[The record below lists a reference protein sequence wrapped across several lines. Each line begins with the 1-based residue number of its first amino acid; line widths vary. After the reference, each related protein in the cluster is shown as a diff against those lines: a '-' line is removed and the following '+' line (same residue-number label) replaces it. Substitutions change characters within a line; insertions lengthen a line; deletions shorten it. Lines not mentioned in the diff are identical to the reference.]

1 MMPLS
6 GNRGEWSEIYIFLK
20 LLDDGKVYAAD
31 NNMQKIDTVY
41 LNILK
46 ILREET
52 AGELY
57 EYKTGNPVKIDLNG
71 VDVGPNINH
80 NDIQAVKDELWKEF
94 QATPNG
100 NISSAIVES
109 FLDTIHIKKLKSP
122 PIATSRFFGGTEDI
136 TLQVSDYR
144 TSIISIVGFSCKS
157 EFKHKSTLFNA
168 SKNNTNFCFEL
179 TGNIND
185 SLMNHINN
193 LYISKRKKDG
203 TIKLDIAVADRM
215 KELKKAG
222 VEICFVKQLED
233 NAERNIVLSGGVEMP
248 SVVACIL
255 KNYYWEHNG
264 ESSHSSFSEAIQYI
278 VQQNPA
284 GYTFKNV
291 ESIYRSKV
299 GKLLYDMFTGMRL
312 SKPWDGRSNVS
323 GGYIVVKDD
332 GDVLAYHTTLADE
345 FKDFLVDKLGLETPS
360 SSRHNAMQIYK
371 QDDKYYIN
379 FNLQVR
385 FKG

>member
-1 MMPLS
+1 MPLS

-31 NNMQKIDTVY
+31 RAMQKIDTVY

-46 ILREET
+46 ILREENP
-52 AGELY
+52 GFLY
-57 EYKTGNPVKIDLNG
+57 EYKTGTPIKIELNG
-71 VDVGPNINH
+71 VDVGPDINH
-80 NDIQAVKDELWKEF
+80 NDLRNAKDTLWREF
-94 QATPNG
+94 QTTPNG
-100 NISSAIVES
+100 NLSSATVET
-109 FLDTIHIKKLKSP
+109 FLNSIHIQKLKSP
-122 PIATSRFFGGTEDI
+122 PIATSAFFGGTEDI
-136 TLQVSDYR
+136 VLQVSDYR
-144 TSIISIVGFSCKS
+144 TSIISNVGFSCKS

-179 TGNIND
+179 TGNID
-185 SLMNHINN
+185 DTLMNRVNN
-193 LYISKRKKDG
+193 LFTPKRKKDG
-203 TIKLDIAVADRM
+203 TIKLDIAVADRI
-215 KELKKAG
+215 KALKDAG
-222 VEICFVKQLED
+222 VEIRFVKQFEES
-233 NAERNIVLSGGVEMP
+233 AERNIVLSGGIEMP
-248 SVVACIL
+248 AVVACVL

-264 ESSHSSFSEAIQYI
+264 ESAHSSFSEVIEYL
-278 VQQNPA
+278 VSENPA
-284 GYTFKNV
+284 NYNFRDV

-323 GGYIVVKDD
+323 GGYIVVKED

-345 FKDFLVDKLGLETPS
+345 FKDFLVEKLGLETPS
-360 SSRHNAMQIYK
+360 SSRHNAMQVYK
-371 QDDKYYIN
+371 EDDKYYIN

>member
-1 MMPLS
+1 MPLS

-31 NNMQKIDTVY
+31 SNMKKINTVY

-52 AGELY
+52 AGMLY
-57 EYKTGNPVKIDLNG
+57 EYKTGTPIKIELNG
-71 VDVGPNINH
+71 VDVGP
-80 NDIQAVKDELWKEF
+80 DIDHADIAAIKDELWNKF
-94 QATPNG
+94 QTTPNG
-100 NISSAIVES
+100 NISSATIET
-109 FLDTIHIKKLKSP
+109 FLDSIHIKKLKSP
-122 PIATSRFFGGTEDI
+122 PRATGSFFGGTEDI
-136 TLQVSDYR
+136 VLQVSDYR
-144 TSIISIVGFSCKS
+144 TSIISNVGFSCKS

-179 TGNIND
+179 TGNITD
-185 SLMNHINN
+185 GLMDRVNN
-193 LYISKRKKDG
+193 LYTVKRKKDG
-203 TIKLDIAVADRM
+203 TIKRDIAVADRM
-215 KELKKAG
+215 KALKNAG
-222 VEICFVKQLED
+222 VEILFVKQLEES
-233 NAERNIVLSGGVEMP
+233 AERNIVLSGGVEMP
-248 SVVACIL
+248 AIVACIL

-264 ESSHSSFSEAIQYI
+264 ETAHSSFSEAIQYVI
-278 VQQNPA
+278 DQNPA
-284 GYTFKNV
+284 NYGFRDV
-291 ESIYRSKV
+291 GSIYRSKI

-312 SKPWDGRSNVS
+312 AKPWDGRSNVS

-345 FKDFLVDKLGLETPS
+345 FKDFLIDKLGLETPS
-360 SSRHNAMQIYK
+360 SSRHNAMQVYK
-371 QDDKYYIN
+371 VGGKYYIN